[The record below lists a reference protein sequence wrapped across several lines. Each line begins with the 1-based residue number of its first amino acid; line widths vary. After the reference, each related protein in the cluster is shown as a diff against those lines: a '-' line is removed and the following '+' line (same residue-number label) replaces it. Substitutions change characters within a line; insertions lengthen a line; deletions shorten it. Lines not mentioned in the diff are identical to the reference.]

1 MIAPSTDYK
10 LSDPTGKII
19 AEGSARKIRALKK
32 KKGPGYKVWN
42 SPTSEVGDYIGH
54 GIDR

>member
-19 AEGSARKIRALKK
+19 AEGSAAKIRRLKK
-32 KKGPGYKVWN
+32 KNGKGYKVWF
-42 SPTSEVGDYIGH
+42 SPTSEIGDYIGH